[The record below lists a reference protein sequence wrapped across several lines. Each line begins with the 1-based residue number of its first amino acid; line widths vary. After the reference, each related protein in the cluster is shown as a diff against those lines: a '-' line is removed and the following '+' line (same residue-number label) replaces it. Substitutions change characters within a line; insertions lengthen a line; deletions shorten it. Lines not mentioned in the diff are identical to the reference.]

1 MKLHKEKLLN
11 KIQIFGAY
19 ASSVSQNENN
29 STINDETTTNNTGSS
44 TSTETYTRHMEGD
57 NGAIITN
64 QRLVKEFREIIV
76 AIDEEIIRELN
87 TLFMGLYQKGAI
99 KWQI

>member
-1 MKLHKEKLLN
+1 
-11 KIQIFGAY
+11 
-19 ASSVSQNENN
+19 
-29 STINDETTTNNTGSS
+29 
-44 TSTETYTRHMEGD
+44 MEGD

-87 TLFMGLYQKGAI
+87 TLFMGLY
-99 KWQI
+99 